1 MPCRKDR
8 SPAYRFLPK
17 SFCRGRAGHNRQSR
31 YAVSKLLR
39 GEISDSTTVP
49 IPLATGPIYWR
60 NGFERRFINYKTTKG
75 QMVTALANIDVCIPN
90 GDVQAYV
97 GIDDM
102 NFFDIAEDPYNDGYA
117 STGEY
122 SLNIDGYAK
131 PNDGSS
137 VFQYKLAE
145 TNIDVKDD
153 MILQYNLRPETELG
167 GHVYIDLVF
176 SNGKKL
182 SDVNGG
188 AVAKAERGT
197 VGEWSN
203 VIFKIPSSLKGTKI
217 TSVIATYDYAYPG
230 EFNAYIDDVIIKDV
244 EYNSDSL
251 FSLISDAQSLISG
264 IRSNY
269 FTSNSVSALKS
280 AIDVA
285 KDANSNSAIINA
297 YNSLVEAMNALVAVP
312 REIPAE
318 GNAINDDVKTDK
330 PLPEETNKTEVT
342 ADSESKNI
350 EQIENDYIS
359 SETTPPVKKIIKKVI
374 KPSDDNYTTW
384 IIILSAVVILAV
396 GLLAMMFVAAKKR
409 NKLNLVKQ

>member
-1 MPCRKDR
+1 M
-8 SPAYRFLPK
+8 YF
-17 SFCRGRAGHNRQSR
+17 HNF
-31 YAVSKLLR
+31 
-39 GEISDSTTVP
+39 TV
-49 IPLATGPIYWR
+49 
-60 NGFERRFINYKTTKG
+60 
-75 QMVTALANIDVCIPN
+75 
-90 GDVQAYV
+90 
-97 GIDDM
+97 
-102 NFFDIAEDPYNDGYA
+102 
-117 STGEY
+117 
-122 SLNIDGYAK
+122 
-131 PNDGSS
+131 
-137 VFQYKLAE
+137 
-145 TNIDVKDD
+145 
-153 MILQYNLRPETELG
+153 
-167 GHVYIDLVF
+167 
-176 SNGKKL
+176 L
-182 SDVNGG
+182 SCFN
-188 AVAKAERGT
+188 
-197 VGEWSN
+197 
-203 VIFKIPSSLKGTKI
+203 TKI

-384 IIILSAVVILAV
+384 IIILSAVVIPAV